1 MARVSIE
8 EVRRDLE
15 IGMAAGEQVGVSWLQ
30 RRYRIGFEAA
40 TALKVELC
48 ALGVVFPPFLAN
60 GDADVADPASLAPG
74 GRP

>member
-1 MARVSIE
+1 MATVSIE
-8 EVRRDLE
+8 EVRRDLQ

-30 RRYRIGFEAA
+30 RRYRIGFETA

-48 ALGVVFPPFLAN
+48 ALGVVFPPFVGN
-60 GDADVADPASLAPG
+60 GDANVADPASPGTG